1 MPTKEQVTL
10 DIFNAE
16 TSEMIGRL
24 EDVANVL
31 INSDSED
38 GYRYGSNEEDFLR
51 KCWCYSTT
59 TCEISF
65 NADNPANNALKK
77 ILISDRSN
85 LPDACAVQF
94 VEVVRARKHK
104 KKRINKKWEKRYGY
118 KSIVIVAFKDLQ
130 IESFTDEDIVFTSLT
145 RKFE

>member
-1 MPTKEQVTL
+1 MPTKEQVAL

-24 EDVANVL
+24 ENVTNVL

-38 GYRYGSNEEDFLR
+38 EYGYDDSNEEWVLR
-51 KCWCYSTT
+51 KRWCYSKK

-65 NADNPANNALKK
+65 DVDNPDNNDLKK
-77 ILISDRSN
+77 ILGVDRSD
-85 LPDACAVQF
+85 LPDAYDFQF
-94 VEVVRARKHK
+94 VKVVQARKHK

-118 KSIVIVAFKDLQ
+118 KSITVTCKGWQ
-130 IESFTDEDIVFTSLT
+130 MESFADGDVVFTKLHIGGC
-145 RKFE
+145 

>member
-16 TSEMIGRL
+16 TSEMVGRL
-24 EDVANVL
+24 EDVTNIL

-38 GYRYGSNEEDFLR
+38 GYGYDPNEEWFLR
-51 KCWCYSTT
+51 RRWRYSKK

-65 NADNPANNALKK
+65 NDDNPANNALKK
-77 ILISDRSN
+77 ILEFDRSN
-85 LPDACAVQF
+85 APDAYDVQF
-94 VEVVRARKHK
+94 VKAVQARKHK

-118 KSIVIVAFKDLQ
+118 NPIVVTCKGWQ
-130 IESFTDEDIVFTSLT
+130 MESFTDGDVVFTSIT
-145 RKFE
+145 RNFK